1 MTIEKLRNINEY
13 KYFIDWLTNNQ
24 FNKVG
29 AITDYH
35 NRGRRIVTITAEKYG
50 RQYKIVCGEYV
61 VTVSYTKQNA
71 DGTTHTSPTLIY
83 NYNLL
88 FKSYFN

>member
-13 KYFIDWLTNNQ
+13 KYFVDWLNNNQ
-24 FNKVG
+24 FNDVT

-35 NRGRRIVTITAEKYG
+35 NRGYRTVTITAEKYG
-50 RQYKIVCGEYV
+50 RQYKIICGEYA
-61 VTVSYTKQNA
+61 VTVSYTKTNA
-71 DGTTHTSPTLIY
+71 DGTMHSSPALIY
-83 NYNLL
+83 DYNLL